1 MQIAIPEG
9 GEERARAFYVELL
22 GFDEIPK
29 PPELASRG
37 GLWLRSRAANLH
49 LGVDSDFRAARK
61 AHPAFVCA
69 SYDALLQRLE
79 AGGVA
84 VERDR
89 HAFQGR
95 PHCYV
100 SDPFGNRVELIAERE

>member
-37 GLWLRSRAANLH
+37 GLWLRSGAANLH
-49 LGVDSDFRAARK
+49 LGVDRDFRAARK
-61 AHPAFVCA
+61 AHPAFVCP

-84 VERDR
+84 VERDG
-89 HAFQGR
+89 HAFQGK